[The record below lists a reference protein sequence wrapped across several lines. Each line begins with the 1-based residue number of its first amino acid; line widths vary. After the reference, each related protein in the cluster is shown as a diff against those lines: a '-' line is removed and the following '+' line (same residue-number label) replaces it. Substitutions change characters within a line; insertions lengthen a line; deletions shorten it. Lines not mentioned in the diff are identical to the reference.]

1 MTTTAKDGKKLTGTT
16 VLTFNVDSTKGAND
30 GHFDLGPTI
39 GAAGS
44 KTVWLDANG
53 NPCTPTD
60 VDLAAAG
67 LAKTGIESLA
77 AMGIVATLFTGL
89 GLMAVMTRRTR
100 NTADK
105 VA

>member
-44 KTVWLDANG
+44 KLSG
-53 NPCTPTD
+53 LTPT
-60 VDLAAAG
+60 
-67 LAKTGIESLA
+67 
-77 AMGIVATLFTGL
+77 ATLHTH
-89 GLMAVMTRRTR
+89 RR
-100 NTADK
+100 
-105 VA
+105 